1 MLIPLDNQIEDSHDI
16 KDGNIPIDMLFKQND
31 VWLAPMSGPEI

>member
-1 MLIPLDNQIEDSHDI
+1 MLIPSDNQIEESHDI